1 MNTGKNDCHISAE
14 LTSGPDKTDENQ
26 VGASG
31 WFVRLNLF
39 ARSQNPPFGRLVV
52 WWFGR
57 DRVYRKGLSCEIK
70 RCFAMRDFKV
80 YFWVKVIFNS
90 IFMLFPMSIF

>member
-39 ARSQNPPFGRLVV
+39 ARSQNPPFGRLAV
-52 WWFGR
+52 WWFGGLAVIEYIG
-57 DRVYRKGLSCEIK
+57 RVCHARLKGVLQCEIL
-70 RCFAMRDFKV
+70 RC
-80 YFWVKVIFNS
+80 IFG
-90 IFMLFPMSIF
+90 